1 MRWISGHFEGFAGC
15 FGDEK
20 ESVYNAGF
28 LTLREIVRM
37 MMVDYGTI
45 GFEMT
50 ARSCEIVSA
59 IMAVGCQ
66 WYTAAWSAWC
76 MSGRIVS

>member
-1 MRWISGHFEGFAGC
+1 
-15 FGDEK
+15 
-20 ESVYNAGF
+20 
-28 LTLREIVRM
+28 
-37 MMVDYGTI
+37 MVDYGTI